1 MPEHAPPQ
9 GGLSICTDGKAF
21 TTDHRAAKLH
31 LALSTHSTPWRPAGA
46 TLAAMVDAVAAGM
59 DPDGKERRRLPDA
72 IRLVAATSYLGQHA
86 MAAGLLPNAVSN
98 FARAVAEIEKL
109 ADAGSEDAAVSLLTW
124 ATSLQS
130 IGICAEV
137 FASTRQIIAEEP
149 R

>member
-1 MPEHAPPQ
+1 
-9 GGLSICTDGKAF
+9 
-21 TTDHRAAKLH
+21 
-31 LALSTHSTPWRPAGA
+31 
-46 TLAAMVDAVAAGM
+46 MVDAVAAGM
-59 DPDGKERRRLPDA
+59 DPDGEERRRLSDA

-137 FASTRQIIAEEP
+137 FASARQIIAEEP